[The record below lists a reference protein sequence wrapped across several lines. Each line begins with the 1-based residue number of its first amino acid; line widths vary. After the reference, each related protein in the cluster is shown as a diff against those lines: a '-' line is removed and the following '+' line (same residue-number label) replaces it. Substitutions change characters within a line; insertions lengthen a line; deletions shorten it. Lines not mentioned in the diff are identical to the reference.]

1 MEVTI
6 NGERR
11 ELPAGINVSEL
22 LERLSLNASRVVVE
36 HNRDV
41 LPRERYGATPVAEGD
56 FLELVEIVG
65 GG

>member
-11 ELPAGINVSEL
+11 KLPAGINVSEL
-22 LERLSLNASRVVVE
+22 LERLNVDASRVVVE
-36 HNRDV
+36 RNREV
-41 LPRERYGATPVAEGD
+41 LPRERYDATPVAEGD

>member
-22 LERLSLNASRVVVE
+22 LERLSVDASRVVVE
-36 HNRDV
+36 LNRDV
-41 LPRERYGATPVAEGD
+41 LPRERYDATPVAEGD
-56 FLELVEIVG
+56 FLELVEI
-65 GG
+65 

>member
-11 ELPAGINVSEL
+11 ELPAGISVSEL
-22 LERLSLNASRVVVE
+22 LERLSVDASRVVVE
-36 HNRDV
+36 LNRDV
-41 LPRERYGATPVAEGD
+41 LPRERYDATPVAEGD

>member
-22 LERLSLNASRVVVE
+22 LERLSLKASRVVVE
-36 HNRDV
+36 LNRDV
-41 LPRERYGATPVAEGD
+41 LPRDRYGATPVAEGD

>member
-22 LERLSLNASRVVVE
+22 LERLSVDASRVVVE
-36 HNRDV
+36 LNRDV
-41 LPRERYGATPVAEGD
+41 LPRERYDATPVAEGD

>member
-11 ELPAGINVSEL
+11 KLPAGINVSEL
-22 LERLSLNASRVVVE
+22 LERLSVDASRVVVE
-36 HNRDV
+36 RNREV
-41 LPRERYGATPVAEGD
+41 LPRERYDATPVAEGD